1 MNPPK
6 EVTSVVPDGNSSD
19 DTENQKTSENEKRL
33 DDSTPSLQQS
43 ISPWKWHSICV
54 GLYLT
59 ALLYGLDT
67 SIAADVQGP
76 ILETLGEIEKLS
88 WVGIG
93 FPMGSVAT
101 ILLLGSLYGAFDIK
115 WLYLASIVLFE
126 VGSTVCGA
134 APSMNAM
141 IIGRVVAGV
150 GGAGMYLG
158 CLHYIAVFTS
168 LEQRGLY
175 NGLVGLCW
183 GAGCILG
190 PVIGGAFASS
200 AATWRWSFYINL
212 VLAAV
217 TAPIYVLWFPR
228 HNPQPTISAK
238 SKLAAV
244 DWVGAALNASTFS
257 LFMVVLAYA
266 GTTWKW
272 SSGGSIGLWVAFGVS
287 LVSYAAQQTFCIFTS
302 EKNRLFPVQFL
313 KRRTMLLLYFTT
325 ASASTS
331 LFVAVYYVPLF
342 FQFTKNDSVIKAAVR
357 LLPFITLNVTFT
369 MFSGILLPVFGYYM
383 PWYIPSGGLMLI
395 GGALMYK
402 VTPSTSVGAIY
413 GFEILIAVG
422 AGLSSQL
429 AYAIAPAKVKTHEVS
444 AAIRFINVAQLGS
457 ISIALA
463 ISGSIYQNLGLKLL
477 QDALQDYNYSQAD
490 LQSALA
496 GVKSAV
502 FSHSNP
508 VIKELAV
515 TALVRTISSLYGLV
529 IAAAALTLVSA
540 VFMRFEKLQ
549 VTVSAG

>member
-1 MNPPK
+1 MF
-6 EVTSVVPDGNSSD
+6 T
-19 DTENQKTSENEKRL
+19 
-33 DDSTPSLQQS
+33 
-43 ISPWKWHSICV
+43 
-54 GLYLT
+54 
-59 ALLYGLDT
+59 GLDT

-115 WLYLASIVLFE
+115 WLYLASIILFE
-126 VGSTVCGA
+126 IGSAVCGA

-141 IIGRVVAGV
+141 IVGRVVAGV

-158 CLHYIAVFTS
+158 CLHYIAVFTT

-175 NGLVGLCW
+175 NALVGLCW

-190 PVIGGAFASS
+190 PVVGGAFASS

-228 HNPQPTISAK
+228 YNPQPTISAK

-244 DWVGAALNASTFS
+244 DWVGAALNASTFT

-287 LVSYAAQQTFCIFTS
+287 LVSYAFQQTFCIFTS
-302 EKNRLFPVQFL
+302 EKNRLFPVH
-313 KRRTMLLLYFTT
+313 
-325 ASASTS
+325 ASTS

-342 FQFTKNDSVIKAAVR
+342 FQFTKNDTAIMAAVR
-357 LLPFITLNVTFT
+357 LLPFITLNVSFT

-383 PWYIPSGGLMLI
+383 PWYIPSGALMLI
-395 GGALMYK
+395 GGALMYT
-402 VTPSTSVGAIY
+402 VTPNTSVGAIY

-429 AYAIAPAKVKTHEVS
+429 AYAIAPAKVKAHEVS
-444 AAIRFINVAQLGS
+444 AAIGFINVAQLGS

-477 QDALQDYNYSQAD
+477 QDVLQEFDYSQAD

-508 VIKELAV
+508 VIKELAI

-529 IAAAALTLVSA
+529 IAAAALTLISA
-540 VFMRFEKLQ
+540 VFMRYEKLQ
-549 VTVSAG
+549 LKVSAG